1 MFAVVCPYCTFR
13 NERGARFCADC
24 GAPLHLKP
32 CPKCSKVDDV
42 MVRQCLGCGT
52 AFPQIELYDP
62 ETGESIGA
70 PPPEGEKPSAEPT
83 AEAKTVRHTY
93 GAGPL
98 IAVALVA
105 GALPTLWMNRHLFPQ
120 PKAWRTAPVETPVKP
135 PEPPAAPAPSTAPA
149 SPVPAPA
156 ATVAPTATMPAMASS
171 PEVAAAGSRAADSGE
186 KPGKEK
192 KNAAKDRKRDEE
204 KASQGASASIDS
216 PRPCTESLVALGLCE
231 KSQIRK

>member
-52 AFPQIELYDP
+52 AFPPIELYDP

-70 PPPEGEKPSAEPT
+70 PPPVEEDAPAVAATKS
-83 AEAKTVRHTY
+83 VRHTY

-120 PKAWRTAPVETPVKP
+120 PKAWQSGTVKP
-135 PEPPAAPAPSTAPA
+135 PARIEAPASQPAPQIPTPAAVPVQPEPVATAAPAETAPQ
-149 SPVPAPA
+149 
-156 ATVAPTATMPAMASS
+156 
-171 PEVAAAGSRAADSGE
+171 AAALPADAAA
-186 KPGKEK
+186 KPKEK
-192 KNAAKDRKRDEE
+192 KTGSRQGEKKRTKESAE
-204 KASQGASASIDS
+204 ASADTPSEAA
-216 PRPCTESLVALGLCE
+216 RPCTESLVALGLCDR
-231 KSQIRK
+231 SQIQK

>member
-32 CPKCSKVDDV
+32 CAKCSKVDDV

-70 PPPEGEKPSAEPT
+70 PPPVDEEAPPT
-83 AEAKTVRHTY
+83 PPPVKTVRHTY

-120 PKAWRTAPVETPVKP
+120 PKAWQTTPVKP
-135 PEPPAAPAPSTAPA
+135 LAPVEPSITAPVAPPPTVPATVQSAPVAAAPAEAVPQ
-149 SPVPAPA
+149 PAPA
-156 ATVAPTATMPAMASS
+156 PVEAVPKPKERKS
-171 PEVAAAGSRAADSGE
+171 GSRQS
-186 KPGKEK
+186 EK
-192 KNAAKDRKRDEE
+192 KRIGDAAEAKEATD
-204 KASQGASASIDS
+204 ASAEAPGSAA
-216 PRPCTESLVALGLCE
+216 RPCTESLVALGLCD
-231 KSQIRK
+231 KSQIQK